1 LSSDLELQMEGDLSG
16 LIITAQ
22 KMDVGLVN
30 MRISPASLRVDTDN
44 KGSVFYVDF
53 NEPSAGSITVSN
65 SYSPDTQSLA
75 STVHGD
81 EVLYLI
87 HLTM

>member
-1 LSSDLELQMEGDLSG
+1 MLLIIPFR

-53 NEPSAGSITVSN
+53 NEPSAGSEDAQKMDVGPVNMRI
-65 SYSPDTQSLA
+65 SPASL
-75 STVHGD
+75 
-81 EVLYLI
+81 
-87 HLTM
+87 